1 MNFDPSAAIMRAL
14 MVTRPGAAAGGQ
26 QMAAGAPAKGFQG
39 AEGGMPQGGDGG
51 QPTVMGR
58 PDNEAAGAPAKGF
71 QPMEGG
77 QQPPPSYM
85 QTQGYSQPQAQSA
98 PPADM
103 YARLAQNIQMAQP
116 AYRAYQPT
124 DFRAAPRQ
132 QYQFDPAT
140 DPSRIVLAKL
150 AERAAKDKADAE
162 AKAQATEPP
171 PYDPYFL
178 GGGHDSP

>member
-1 MNFDPSAAIMRAL
+1 
-14 MVTRPGAAAGGQ
+14 
-26 QMAAGAPAKGFQG
+26 
-39 AEGGMPQGGDGG
+39 
-51 QPTVMGR
+51 
-58 PDNEAAGAPAKGF
+58 
-71 QPMEGG
+71 
-77 QQPPPSYM
+77 
-85 QTQGYSQPQAQSA
+85 
-98 PPADM
+98 M

-162 AKAQATEPP
+162 AKATAAAT
-171 PYDPYFL
+171 D
-178 GGGHDSP
+178 DSWRYEQDWNQGNG